1 MPSHALSTEP
11 WDRYARE
18 LGHNIQ
24 RERARVGYS
33 QDRVAYEANLSRYT
47 YQKLE
52 KGESRPGTPAN
63 PTVKTLLAVAQV
75 LGVTI
80 TDLLPTETPDLTY
93 WRTGTALHACPRGVR
108 EDRGELVRRRV
119 IENVQP

>member
-1 MPSHALSTEP
+1 MPPRASSSEA

-18 LGHNIQ
+18 LGQNIQ

-33 QDRVAYEANLSRYT
+33 QDRVAYESRLSRYT

-75 LGVTI
+75 LGVDL
-80 TDLLPTETPDLTY
+80 TDLLPARTPDLTL
-93 WRTGTALHACPRGVR
+93 R
-108 EDRGELVRRRV
+108 
-119 IENVQP
+119 

>member
-80 TDLLPTETPDLTY
+80 TDLLPTETPELTI
-93 WRTGTALHACPRGVR
+93 H
-108 EDRGELVRRRV
+108 
-119 IENVQP
+119 

>member
-1 MPSHALSTEP
+1 MPSPATSPTA
-11 WDRYARE
+11 WDEYARE
-18 LGHNIQ
+18 LGQNIQ
-24 RERARVGYS
+24 RERARAGYS

-75 LGVTI
+75 LRVELSDI
-80 TDLLPTETPDLTY
+80 LPIETPDLTI
-93 WRTGTALHACPRGVR
+93 R
-108 EDRGELVRRRV
+108 
-119 IENVQP
+119 

>member
-1 MPSHALSTEP
+1 MLTRASSSEA
-11 WDRYARE
+11 WDHYARE
-18 LGHNIQ
+18 LGQNIQ

-33 QDRVAYEANLSRYT
+33 QDRVAYESGLSRYT

-75 LGVTI
+75 LGVDL
-80 TDLLPTETPDLTY
+80 TDLLPARAPDLTL
-93 WRTGTALHACPRGVR
+93 R
-108 EDRGELVRRRV
+108 
-119 IENVQP
+119 

>member
-1 MPSHALSTEP
+1 VPPHAPSTEG
-11 WDRYARE
+11 WDGFARE

-24 RERARVGYS
+24 RERARAKYS
-33 QDRVAYEANLSRYT
+33 QDRVAYEAGLSRYT

-75 LGVTI
+75 LGVNL
-80 TDLLPTETPDLTY
+80 TDLLPARAPDLTL
-93 WRTGTALHACPRGVR
+93 R
-108 EDRGELVRRRV
+108 
-119 IENVQP
+119 

>member
-1 MPSHALSTEP
+1 MPSHATSP
-11 WDRYARE
+11 DAWDRYARE
-18 LGHNIQ
+18 LGQNIQ

-52 KGESRPGTPAN
+52 KGESKPGTPAN

-75 LGVTI
+75 LAVQI
-80 TDLLPTETPDLTY
+80 TDLLPSVTPDLTI
-93 WRTGTALHACPRGVR
+93 R
-108 EDRGELVRRRV
+108 
-119 IENVQP
+119 

>member
-1 MPSHALSTEP
+1 MPSRSSSTEA
-11 WDRYARE
+11 WDGYARE

-24 RERARVGYS
+24 RERARVRYS
-33 QDRVAYEANLSRYT
+33 QDRVAYEAGLSRYT

-75 LGVTI
+75 LGVDL
-80 TDLLPTETPDLTY
+80 TDLLPARTPDLTL
-93 WRTGTALHACPRGVR
+93 R
-108 EDRGELVRRRV
+108 
-119 IENVQP
+119 